1 MTKIRF
7 GCLTVLLFF
16 TIFFC
21 CSCGTKKGGT
31 GNDASSPAG
40 YAPGQTT
47 VLTPTADGTVQTG
60 DDPLILDLSNTSE
73 GYFMGKVT
81 KEETK
86 VNIQVTGP
94 DNVIY
99 KYFLD
104 TKDEWTAFPLTAGDG
119 AYLIL
124 AFEDIGNGQYASLF
138 SYPLDVTLE
147 NAFLPFLYPN
157 QYVNFT
163 AKSEAVSLAAS
174 LSKDAATDLDAL
186 RTIYEYV
193 VTTLTYDNEKAATV
207 ETGYLPDIDETL
219 KTKTGICFDYAALL
233 TAMLRSLSIPTRL
246 AVGYSGD
253 VKHAWIDVYIESI
266 GWVEKVAQF
275 DGDEWKF
282 MDPTFDSAGKGSEAV
297 KEYIGDA
304 SNYTLQ
310 YVY

>member
-7 GCLTVLLFF
+7 GCLAVLLFF
-16 TIFFC
+16 IVMFC
-21 CSCGTKKGGT
+21 CSCSAKKNET
-31 GNDASSPAG
+31 GDSSASPG

-47 VLTPTADGTVQTG
+47 VLTPTADATVQVG
-60 DDPLILDLSNTSE
+60 DDPLVLDFSNASL
-73 GYFMGKVT
+73 GYFMAKVT
-81 KEETK
+81 RSDTK

-99 KYFLD
+99 KYFLEA
-104 TKDEWTAFPLTAGDG
+104 KEEWTAFPLTAGDG

-157 QYVNFT
+157 QYVDFT
-163 AKSEAVSLAAS
+163 SESAAVSLAAS
-174 LSKDAATDLDAL
+174 LSADAATDLDAL

-193 VTTLTYDNEKAATV
+193 VNTLTYDNEKAATV
-207 ETGYLPDIDETL
+207 KTGYLPDIDETL
-219 KTKTGICFDYAALL
+219 KSKTGICFDYASLL

-246 AVGYSGD
+246 AIGYSGN
-253 VKHAWIDVYIESI
+253 VKHAWIDVYIESV

-282 MDPTFDSAGKGSEAV
+282 MDPTFASAGKGSEV
-297 KEYIGDA
+297 VQEYISDA

>member
-7 GCLTVLLFF
+7 GWLSALLFLLVLL
-16 TIFFC
+16 C
-21 CSCGTKKGGT
+21 CGCSAGKNKT
-31 GNDASSPAG
+31 GDSASAPPG
-40 YAPGQTT
+40 YTPGQTN

-60 DDPLILDLSNTSE
+60 DDPLILDFSNAAK

-81 KEETK
+81 SDDTK
-86 VNIQVTGP
+86 VNIQVTGE

-99 KYFLD
+99 KYFLE
-104 TKDEWTAFPLTAGDG
+104 TKNDWTAFPLTAGDG
-119 AYLIL
+119 AYLVL

-138 SYPLDVTLE
+138 SYPLDVTME
-147 NAFLPFLYPN
+147 NAFFPFLYPN
-157 QYVNFT
+157 QYVNFSSE
-163 AKSEAVSLAAS
+163 SEAVSLAAS
-174 LSKDAATDLDAL
+174 LSRDAATDLDAL

-207 ETGYLPDIDETL
+207 ESGYLPDIDETL
-219 KTKTGICFDYAALL
+219 KTKTGICFDYASLM

-253 VKHAWIDVYIESI
+253 VKHAWIDVYIESV

-297 KEYIGDA
+297 QEYIGDA